1 MRGLFMCIQVR
12 RPAITHWRNY
22 YQVAGCTSRNIND
35 CHQSVF
41 LNTPRPIHPLD
52 CVNTRLINQ
61 ENEAKKQKRWTGDL
75 CVSKPPLL
83 LRKRRCRRTTF
94 QTFLRFPSSF
104 FSPPTGKLSR
114 ESHLSVGFFFL
125 LNFYDAQVKLHPL
138 PQSRCNGSIPQLA
151 PFLLFSRAP
160 VNWKKTYSITR

>member
-104 FSPPTGKLSR
+104 FFSPDRKVEPRVSSLCW
-114 ESHLSVGFFFL
+114 FFFSL
-125 LNFYDAQVKLHPL
+125 K
-138 PQSRCNGSIPQLA
+138 
-151 PFLLFSRAP
+151 FLRRPSQIAP
-160 VNWKKTYSITR
+160 VAPIKMQRLYSTTCAFPSILEGSSKLEEDV

>member
-61 ENEAKKQKRWTGDL
+61 ENEAKN
-75 CVSKPPLL
+75 
-83 LRKRRCRRTTF
+83 RKDGPEIYAFQNRRCCCAKDAAAA
-94 QTFLRFPSSF
+94 LRFRLFYDFLLHFFPPDRKVEPRVSS
-104 FSPPTGKLSR
+104 LCW
-114 ESHLSVGFFFL
+114 FFFL